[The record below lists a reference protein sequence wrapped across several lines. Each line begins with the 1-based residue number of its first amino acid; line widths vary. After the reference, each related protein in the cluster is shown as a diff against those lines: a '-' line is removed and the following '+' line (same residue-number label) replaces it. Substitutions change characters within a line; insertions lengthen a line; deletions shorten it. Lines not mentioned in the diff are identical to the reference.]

1 MTPIGTRTRPTC
13 IPFGL
18 VHIFGMSPSGSG
30 SAATSRRPAAIS
42 TILSAVRR
50 NRSAIAFFSG
60 AVPKAS
66 RSSSFA
72 ASSASFCSSSA
83 SAIARRARFF
93 TAVESVASRPAACL
107 ARVTNS
113 LTYSGIG
120 MGATIFHA
128 RRFDGFDSTLP
139 SLVTSVRQHNKDS
152 YLKTEYSGSF
162 NAVKTAIVGRFP
174 SIWT

>member
-1 MTPIGTRTRPTC
+1 M
-13 IPFGL
+13 L
-18 VHIFGMSPSGSG
+18 PSGSG

-50 NRSAIAFFSG
+50 SRSAIAFFSG
-60 AVPKAS
+60 AVPKAF

-72 ASSASFCSSSA
+72 TSSASFCSSSA

-93 TAVESVASRPAACL
+93 TVVESVASRPAACL

-120 MGATIFHA
+120 MGATPSTPA
-128 RRFDGFDSTLP
+128 DSMGSTDASAWL
-139 SLVTSVRQHNKDS
+139 LWIRQHQKALTS
-152 YLKTEYSGSF
+152 
-162 NAVKTAIVGRFP
+162 
-174 SIWT
+174 